1 MKKNQLLSFATLF
14 LKLMCLITIIGVL
27 ASAVM
32 LVHWHFN
39 PDYYAKINMVG
50 TEGST
55 FGYSVK
61 TTWATDDHA
70 YQETPFALNNIK
82 PLSLYLI
89 YIQLSA
95 ISLILFLLYVE
106 VIRIIDSVKIVQS
119 FRKRNVSSFRKIGKL
134 LFALSLLLSF
144 KIVKADMGYYHGF
157 FVHFTPLI
165 LMLTAFILSE
175 IFKEGNALLEE
186 NKFTV

>member
-27 ASAVM
+27 ASTVM

-82 PLSLYLI
+82 P
-89 YIQLSA
+89 LSA